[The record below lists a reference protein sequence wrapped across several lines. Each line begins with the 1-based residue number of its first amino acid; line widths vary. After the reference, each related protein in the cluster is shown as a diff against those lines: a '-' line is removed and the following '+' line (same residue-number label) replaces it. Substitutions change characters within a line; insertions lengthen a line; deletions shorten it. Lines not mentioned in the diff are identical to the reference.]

1 MKNQGRQ
8 EDFQIG
14 GADKFLACNLT
25 LNNVTSVFYFF
36 K

>member
-1 MKNQGRQ
+1 MKNLGRQ

-14 GADKFLACNLT
+14 GADKFLACNLA
-25 LNNVTSVFYFF
+25 LNTVTSVFYHT